1 MTMDGFI
8 VKPQSVGDHLR
19 EDFLP
24 EFGLKAPTFAKR
36 LGVDRQR
43 VVRLLKVARCDA
55 DMALRL
61 AQFFGTSAEF
71 WMNLQ
76 ARYELETARLAAGS
90 RIEMEVEPVDAA

>member
-1 MTMDGFI
+1 MDGFI
-8 VKPQSVGDHLR
+8 ITPQSVGDHLR

-24 EFGLKAPTFAKR
+24 EYGLKAPTFAKR

-43 VVRLLKVARCDA
+43 VVRLLKGARCDA

-61 AQFFGTSAEF
+61 ARFFGTSAEF

-76 ARYELETARLAAGS
+76 ARYELETARLEAGTKIESEVDPVEAA
-90 RIEMEVEPVDAA
+90 

>member
-1 MTMDGFI
+1 MDDTCL
-8 VKPQSVGDHLR
+8 KPLHVGDHLR

-24 EFGLKAPTFAKR
+24 EYGLKAPTFARR

-43 VVRLLKVARCDA
+43 VVRLLKGARCDA

-61 AQFFGTSAEF
+61 GRFFGTTPEF

-76 ARYELETARLAAGS
+76 TRYELEAARSQVGE
-90 RIEMEVEPVDAA
+90 RIESEVDPIQAA

>member
-1 MTMDGFI
+1 MDGF
-8 VKPQSVGDHLR
+8 VVLPQSVGDHLR

-24 EFGLKAPTFAKR
+24 EYGLKAPTFAKR

-43 VVRLLKVARCDA
+43 VVRLLKGARCDG

-61 AQFFGTSAEF
+61 GRFFGTSAEF

-76 ARYELETARLAAGS
+76 ARYELETARL
-90 RIEMEVEPVDAA
+90 EVGQAVEKQVAPVDEG